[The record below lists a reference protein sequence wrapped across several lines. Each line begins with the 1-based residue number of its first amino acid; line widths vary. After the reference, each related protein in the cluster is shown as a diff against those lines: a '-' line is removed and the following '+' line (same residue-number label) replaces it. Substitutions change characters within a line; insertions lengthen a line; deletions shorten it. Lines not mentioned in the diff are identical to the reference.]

1 MDSPTTR
8 RAGSGAP
15 ALATAAGDS
24 AAIAARIDRVPL
36 VPFHRH
42 TGRILGLGTFFDGF
56 DAISVAVVLAVIVQV
71 FGIDFSTAGLIISA
85 GYVGQLIGALVVG
98 ALSDRIGRRRA
109 FVLSLVVFGALS
121 LASAFAWSAT
131 SLMVFRLLQ
140 GIGLGGEV
148 PVAGA
153 LLNEY
158 LGVRNRG
165 RASVVYQTAFMM
177 WGFFF
182 APLVA
187 LASITAFGAEDGWR
201 VLFAIGALPLLL
213 AAYAWFRLPES
224 ARWLAHRGRG
234 AEADALVTQMEDQA
248 RERGHAL
255 ADPVVTAAPAAG
267 EFRMGELFAPA
278 YRRRTAMLA
287 AVWFTAFFVTYG
299 YTVWLPTLYVSV
311 GGLPPTS
318 SLALTVA
325 LGAVTLVLVYVNA
338 YLVEVVGRKP
348 LLTTG
353 FAVMS
358 AGALIAAVVTG
369 PLGVSTWQALFACAL
384 VLAVGATLVTG
395 SLYFYTAEL
404 FPTRMR
410 GWATSACSSMNRLA
424 SVLSPILVG
433 ALLDGSGGV
442 GAVFGCFA
450 AAAVVGAVVMATVG
464 VETRGRSLEDISG

>member
-1 MDSPTTR
+1 VD
-8 RAGSGAP
+8 RAATERGSTAPELGGAADT
-15 ALATAAGDS
+15 ALV
-24 AAIAARIDRVPL
+24 AARIDRIPM

-42 TGRILGLGTFFDGF
+42 MGRTLGLGTFFDGF

-85 GYVGQLIGALVVG
+85 GYVGQLLGALGVG

-153 LLNEY
+153 LLSEY

-187 LASITAFGAEDGWR
+187 LASITTFGAQDGWR

-224 ARWLAHRGRG
+224 ARWLAQQGRG
-234 AEADALVTQMEDQA
+234 AEADALVTRMEQQA
-248 RERGHAL
+248 R
-255 ADPVVTAAPAAG
+255 AAG
-267 EFRMGELFAPA
+267 HELVAPVPAQASAGRLRTGEIFAPA

-318 SLALTVA
+318 SLALTVV
-325 LGAVTLVLVYVNA
+325 LGAVTLAMVYANA
-338 YLVEVVGRKP
+338 YLVETVGRKP

-353 FAVMS
+353 FAVM
-358 AGALIAAVVTG
+358 ATGALLAAVLTG
-369 PLGVSTWQALFACAL
+369 PLGARTWQTLFGCAL

-433 ALLDGSGGV
+433 ALLDGAGGV

-450 AAAVVGAVVMATVG
+450 VAALVGAVVMGTVG
-464 VETRGRSLEDISG
+464 IETRGRSLEDISG